1 MAAASS
7 RERARTVGLALLG
20 LLFFATASTPV
31 VQSIVQPPRCTA
43 GPMLNAVLATLG
55 VFLLLAARNPSAHRS
70 LILFAGWSSF
80 AHAAI
85 MLVMSFQ
92 VPAQRGV
99 LLASVALVGLGGVHH
114 SFVVAHEDYA
124 QALEHLRQSGVE
136 ITFEEDRQGG
146 VINGPRA
153 YFHDP
158 DGTVLEFID
167 LTSYAGTH

>member
-20 LLFFATASTPV
+20 LLFFATASIPV

-70 LILFAGWSSF
+70 LILFAAWSSF

-92 VPAQRGV
+92 VSAQRGV
-99 LLASVALVGLGGVHH
+99 LLASVALVGLGGVLLMVFAPPGNDQ
-114 SFVVAHEDYA
+114 SSVAVP
-124 QALEHLRQSGVE
+124 LKNV
-136 ITFEEDRQGG
+136 
-146 VINGPRA
+146 
-153 YFHDP
+153 
-158 DGTVLEFID
+158 
-167 LTSYAGTH
+167 

>member
-20 LLFFATASTPV
+20 LLFFATASIPV

-70 LILFAGWSSF
+70 LILFAAWSSF

-92 VPAQRGV
+92 VSAQRGV
-99 LLASVALVGLGGVHH
+99 LLASVALVGLGGVLLGLRPAWER
-114 SFVVAHEDYA
+114 SVERRGP
-124 QALEHLRQSGVE
+124 LEERIEENAVPARGAVE
-136 ITFEEDRQGG
+136 VR
-146 VINGPRA
+146 P
-153 YFHDP
+153 
-158 DGTVLEFID
+158 
-167 LTSYAGTH
+167 